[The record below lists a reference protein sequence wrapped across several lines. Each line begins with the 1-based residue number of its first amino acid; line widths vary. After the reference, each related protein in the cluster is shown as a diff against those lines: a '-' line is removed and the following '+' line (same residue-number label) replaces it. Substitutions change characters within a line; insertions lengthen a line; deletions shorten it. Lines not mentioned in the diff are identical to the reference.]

1 MKLTLSAARRFADA
15 PFGPMLATEEKL
27 RAAFKAI
34 SDHGTGNAGPDA
46 TRLAKLSETLAERPA
61 LVSP

>member
-27 RAAFKAI
+27 RAAIKAI
-34 SDHGTGNAGPDA
+34 TDNGTPGAGPDV
-46 TRLAKLSETLAERPA
+46 TRLTKLSESLSRPA
-61 LVSP
+61 LVTP